1 MPCETHMIS
10 FKPVDFFTKSPAID
24 VPASTQKV
32 NRSVLATNWQGSKE
46 VEQKAAVNNGAA
58 NGHANGVNGKS
69 NGSCCA

>member
-1 MPCETHMIS
+1 MIS

-46 VEQKAAVNNGAA
+46 VEEAAAVNNGSA
-58 NGHANGVNGKS
+58 NGHVNGANGKS